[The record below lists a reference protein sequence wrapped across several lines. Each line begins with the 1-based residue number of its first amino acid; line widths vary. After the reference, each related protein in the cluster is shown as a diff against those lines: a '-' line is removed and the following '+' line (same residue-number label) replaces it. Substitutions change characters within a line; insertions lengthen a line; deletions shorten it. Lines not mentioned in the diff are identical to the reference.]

1 MQRLSTLDTSFL
13 RVETP
18 SAHMH
23 VGWMATL
30 ELPPGVGE
38 LDPDRLSERIA
49 ARLHLAPRFRQVVAP
64 APLGEPMWVDDP
76 GFRLDRHLVVEPS
89 PVGGRRDLE
98 ALVGSFLSQQL
109 DRSKPLWEIVVVP
122 RAGPGKAA
130 LLGKVHHAMVDGIA
144 AVELGTLLFDLAPD
158 AALPEPGDWEP
169 EPLGAPLRVAVD
181 AVADGAIEQFRAAR
195 RIAAMGMRPRS
206 TLRVAETMRRAA
218 LSLAEDV
225 INPAPGV
232 VSQRRD
238 QPRRERLSP
247 SGCRWRAS
255 SGSSGRATPSSTTLS
270 SPPSRGRC
278 GASPQPV
285 EAEPVPLR
293 AMVPVSVRAAGDA
306 SAEGNRIT
314 FAFVDLPIDEP
325 DAGRRLDAVKERVGD
340 LKRSGR
346 IAGSDAL
353 LRSMVQLP
361 GFLKE
366 RAARL
371 AASPRMYN
379 LAVSNVPGPRIPLY
393 AAGAEVDAIYPVIP
407 NSDGHAIAI
416 GVLTYNDALHFSAYV
431 DPDRA
436 PRRGRARWLVHG
448 GRRRAG
454 ARGEPRAVQVAGA
467 TTGRAVEPARLLK
480 ACVLLNRAVDVLDES
495 RAAFDSDGADA
506 VGQLVPLAPAARRG
520 PVIDRVATQAGARH
534 VQGPEP
540 VIFDLAQAEA
550 VGHVHVQ
557 TNRDVATRDTHGFWQ
572 EPDEVGDH

>member
-64 APLGEPMWVDDP
+64 APLGDPMWVDDP
-76 GFRLDRHLVVEPS
+76 DFRLDRHLIVEPS

-98 ALVGSFLSQQL
+98 ALVGGFLSQQL

-158 AALPEPGDWEP
+158 AALPEFGEWEP
-169 EPLGAPLRVAVD
+169 EPLAAPLRLVVD

-195 RIAAMGMRPRS
+195 RVAAMGMRPRS

-225 INPAPGV
+225 IHPAPPSFLNREIG
-232 VSQRRD
+232 SRRALIT
-238 QPRRERLSP
+238 ERIPLA
-247 SGCRWRAS
+247 RLERIKRAS
-255 SGSSGRATPSSTTLS
+255 DAKLNDVILAAVAGALRRFAAT
-270 SPPSRGRC
+270 C
-278 GASPQPV
+278 D
-285 EAEPVPLR
+285 AEPTPLR
-293 AMVPVSVRAAGDA
+293 AMVPVSVRASGDA
-306 SAEGNRIT
+306 AAEGNRIT
-314 FAFVDLPIDEP
+314 FAFVDLPLDEA
-325 DAGRRLDAVKERVGD
+325 DAGRRLAAVKERVGE

-416 GVLTYNDALHFSAYV
+416 GVLTYRDALHFSAYV
-431 DPDRA
+431 DPRA
-436 PRRGRARWLVHG
+436 LPDAGELSGLFTSAVAELEHAVRRGRPRTRSRHRATLDPA
-448 GRRRAG
+448 GR
-454 ARGEPRAVQVAGA
+454 P
-467 TTGRAVEPARLLK
+467 
-480 ACVLLNRAVDVLDES
+480 
-495 RAAFDSDGADA
+495 
-506 VGQLVPLAPAARRG
+506 
-520 PVIDRVATQAGARH
+520 
-534 VQGPEP
+534 
-540 VIFDLAQAEA
+540 
-550 VGHVHVQ
+550 
-557 TNRDVATRDTHGFWQ
+557 
-572 EPDEVGDH
+572 

>member
-23 VGWMATL
+23 VGWMAIL

-49 ARLHLAPRFRQVVAP
+49 ARLHLAQRFRQVVAP

-76 GFRLDRHLVVEPS
+76 EFRLDRHLVVDTS
-89 PVGGRRDLE
+89 PVRGRRDLE
-98 ALVGSFLSQQL
+98 AVAGSFLSQQL

-158 AALPEPGDWEP
+158 AALPESGDWEP
-169 EPLGAPLRVAVD
+169 EPLEAPLRLAVD

-225 INPAPGV
+225 INPAPP
-232 VSQRRD
+232 SFLNRD
-238 QPRRERLSP
+238 IGPGRALVTERIPLERLD
-247 SGCRWRAS
+247 RIKRARDAKLNDVVLAAVA
-255 SGSSGRATPSSTTLS
+255 GALRRFAATCDT
-270 SPPSRGRC
+270 
-278 GASPQPV
+278 
-285 EAEPVPLR
+285 EPIPLR
-293 AMVPVSVRAAGDA
+293 AMVPVSVRASEDSA
-306 SAEGNRIT
+306 AEGNRIT
-314 FAFVDLPIDEP
+314 FAFVDLPVDEP
-325 DAGRRLDAVKERVGD
+325 DAGRRLDAVKERVGE

-379 LAVSNVPGPRIPLY
+379 LAVSNVPGPRVPLY
-393 AAGAEVDAIYPVIP
+393 AAGAEVEAIYPVIP

-431 DPDRA
+431 DPAALPDA
-436 PRRGRARWLVHG
+436 GELGGLFKGAVSELEHAVGRGRRSK
-448 GRRRAG
+448 RT
-454 ARGEPRAVQVAGA
+454 RGDASRHRVPA
-467 TTGRAVEPARLLK
+467 TASG
-480 ACVLLNRAVDVLDES
+480 S
-495 RAAFDSDGADA
+495 
-506 VGQLVPLAPAARRG
+506 
-520 PVIDRVATQAGARH
+520 
-534 VQGPEP
+534 
-540 VIFDLAQAEA
+540 
-550 VGHVHVQ
+550 
-557 TNRDVATRDTHGFWQ
+557 
-572 EPDEVGDH
+572 

>member
-1 MQRLSTLDTSFL
+1 
-13 RVETP
+13 
-18 SAHMH
+18 MH

-30 ELPPGVGE
+30 ELPLGVGE

-76 GFRLDRHLVVEPS
+76 EFRLDRHLVVEPS

-98 ALVGSFLSQQL
+98 ALVGGFLSQQL

-158 AALPEPGDWEP
+158 AALPKSGDWEP
-169 EPLGAPLRVAVD
+169 EPLDAPLRLAVD

-195 RIAAMGMRPRS
+195 RIASMGMRPRS
-206 TLRVAETMRRAA
+206 TLRVAESVRRAA

-225 INPAPGV
+225 INPAPP
-232 VSQRRD
+232 SFLN
-238 QPRRERLSP
+238 REI
-247 SGCRWRAS
+247 G
-255 SGSSGRATPSSTTLS
+255 
-270 SPPSRGRC
+270 PSRALVTEKVTLARLDRIKRAREAKLNDVVLAVVA
-278 GASPQPV
+278 GALRRF
-285 EAEPVPLR
+285 AATCDTEPIPLR
-293 AMVPVSVRAAGDA
+293 AMVPVSVRGGADAGAD
-306 SAEGNRIT
+306 GNRIT
-314 FAFVDLPIDEP
+314 FAFVDLPVEEP
-325 DAGRRLDAVKERVGD
+325 DASQRLDLVKERVGE

-379 LAVSNVPGPRIPLY
+379 LAVSNVPGPRVPLY
-393 AAGAEVDAIYPVIP
+393 AAGAQVDAIYPVIP

-416 GVLTYNDALHFSAYV
+416 GVLTYRDSLHFSAYV
-431 DPDRA
+431 DPAALPNAGELGGLFRA
-436 PRRGRARWLVHG
+436 AVSELEHAVGRGRG
-448 GRRRAG
+448 S
-454 ARGEPRAVQVAGA
+454 
-467 TTGRAVEPARLLK
+467 K
-480 ACVLLNRAVDVLDES
+480 S
-495 RAAFDSDGADA
+495 R
-506 VGQLVPLAPAARRG
+506 AARRG
-520 PVIDRVATQAGARH
+520 
-534 VQGPEP
+534 GPSSHRGSSKP
-540 VIFDLAQAEA
+540 AYS
-550 VGHVHVQ
+550 
-557 TNRDVATRDTHGFWQ
+557 
-572 EPDEVGDH
+572 